1 MEESATQSPMKID
14 PSRPIYFRRLEALTN
29 LKMINTSK
37 ELLAFEIDWMGNI
50 VSTHPTSGYIKPGE
64 TVNIKVSALIDEYE
78 CDRHSITFY
87 YKTTG
92 PMRTVKYTFRA
103 SSISTTGFG
112 VTNTTKELQA
122 FWTFHTTSMKF
133 RIIPPYSYIE
143 PGKSRTIE
151 VATSET
157 ASAIDR
163 CLLYI
168 VHGPAENRQLSPD
181 QFCLKN
187 KKFQGY
193 KSLQSEDDISFPES
207 QLLVLPFDNICFSA
221 KDLTAQPNIVD
232 VSITNTTKV
241 LQTFKVKT
249 TSYEIFRVYPPL
261 GYVSPGQTVTIK
273 VTATFKTVPVER
285 HFIASF
291 HIPAYAE
298 TGPGVMAGDAQA
310 RGHLMRSVQ
319 LQERLRCSPVESLRC
334 VQKAVA
340 RVKCK
345 P

>member
-87 YKTTG
+87 YKTVENTPKLVNDIEDRSYEDG
-92 PMRTVKYTFRA
+92 QIYIPCFFNIDDWFWA
-103 SSISTTGFG
+103 SS
-112 VTNTTKELQA
+112 
-122 FWTFHTTSMKF
+122 
-133 RIIPPYSYIE
+133 
-143 PGKSRTIE
+143 
-151 VATSET
+151 VAPITPEH
-157 ASAIDR
+157 
-163 CLLYI
+163 
-168 VHGPAENRQLSPD
+168 V
-181 QFCLKN
+181 LKN
-187 KKFQGY
+187 QSGEPPFQMM
-193 KSLQSEDDISFPES
+193 
-207 QLLVLPFDNICFSA
+207 VRPFDNICFSA